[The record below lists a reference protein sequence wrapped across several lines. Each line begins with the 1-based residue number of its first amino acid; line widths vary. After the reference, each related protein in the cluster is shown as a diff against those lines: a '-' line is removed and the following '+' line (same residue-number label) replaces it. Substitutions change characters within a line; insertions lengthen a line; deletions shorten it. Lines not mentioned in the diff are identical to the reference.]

1 MNVMHSIYGRDGERF
16 DFCDDEDHE
25 HYVEYDKESDTL
37 VVRQW
42 SRERQQRGGNHEVI
56 ATFYSPRRYMRDLTL

>member
-1 MNVMHSIYGRDGERF
+1 MQVMFSIYDRLGDRF

-42 SRERQQRGGNHEVI
+42 SKDRQPSSGMPPVI
-56 ATFYSPRRYMRDLTL
+56 ATFYQPRRCMRDWTL

>member
-1 MNVMHSIYGRDGERF
+1 MDAIHIIYERNGERF

-42 SRERQQRGGNHEVI
+42 SRERHKPGAPAEII
-56 ATFYSPRRYMRDLTL
+56 ATFYAPRRYVRDLTL

>member
-1 MNVMHSIYGRDGERF
+1 MNIMHSVYDRNGERW

-25 HYVEYDKESDTL
+25 HYVEYLRDSDTL

-42 SRERQQRGGNHEVI
+42 CGERQAKGEPPPII
-56 ATFYSPRRYMRDLTL
+56 AEFFQPVRCVRDWTL